1 MSNSSL
7 SLLHWSAT
15 SSAINRYMPLPL
27 FIFGTFGNLLNI
39 LVFTRKTLRKNS
51 CVQYLLASTIGSCFA
66 LYVGMMSR
74 MLNGYGHDY
83 TLYSSALCKIRYFIT
98 YLSLTTTSW
107 FISFGCIDR
116 YCSSSKSVQ
125 LRSWCKTKIAVRVV
139 SAIVLAGSLIFL
151 ETFYCFNTGQ
161 TGTIAACYSI
171 NVRCQV
177 IDGLFLM
184 IFYTTVPICLMIVF
198 GSLTL
203 KNIRQSRQRIVPTSG
218 SITAGGERRVKN
230 ELTVATA
237 TPGFSTTKVK
247 KRDLQVLTMLLVQ
260 VS

>member
-1 MSNSSL
+1 M
-7 SLLHWSAT
+7 T
-15 SSAINRYMPLPL
+15 LPL
-27 FIFGTFGNLLNI
+27 LICGTFGNLFNI
-39 LVFTRKTLRKNS
+39 VIFTRKPLRENS
-51 CVQYLLASTIGSCFA
+51 CVLYLLASTIGSFLA
-66 LYVGMMSR
+66 LYVGMVAR

-83 TLYSSALCKIRYFIT
+83 TSYSSVLCKIRYFIT

-139 SAIVLAGSLIFL
+139 SVIVLVGSLIFL

-203 KNIRQSRQRIVPTSG
+203 KNIRQSRQRIIPAAG
-218 SITAGGERRVKN
+218 SLTAGGERRLKN
-230 ELTVATA
+230 ELTVETATA
-237 TPGFSTTKVK
+237 TATVIPTSKPGFSTTKVK
-247 KRDLQVLTMLLVQ
+247 RRDLQVLTMLLVQ